1 MMSSRFDTGT
11 VREVIRA
18 AKPKA
23 PVDDIG
29 DDADLREAGIDSLD
43 MMTIVLDC
51 SEKAGF
57 EVPDEDID
65 RLATI
70 KGIVDYFN
78 EKTGA

>member
-1 MMSSRFDTGT
+1 MSVQFDSGI
-11 VREVIRA
+11 VKEVILA
-18 AKPKA
+18 AKPSF
-23 PVDDIG
+23 PVDELG
-29 DDADLREAGIDSLD
+29 DGDDLREAGIDSLD

-51 SEKAGF
+51 SEKAEF
-57 EVPDEDID
+57 EVPDEDIN

>member
-1 MMSSRFDTGT
+1 MSVRFDSDI
-11 VREVIRA
+11 VKEVILA
-18 AKPKA
+18 AKPGFA
-23 PVDDIG
+23 VDKMG
-29 DDADLREAGIDSLD
+29 DDDDLREAGIDSLD

-51 SEKAGF
+51 SEKADF

-65 RLATI
+65 HLATI